1 MMPPIHTLIHLRAP
15 GALVK
20 IGSRTAFLP
29 CGILYIVITKRLTDG
44 ARVAPLKAGGGSEP
58 RIPLGD

>member
-1 MMPPIHTLIHLRAP
+1 MTL
-15 GALVK
+15 GVLVK
-20 IGSRTAFLP
+20 IGTMTAFLP
-29 CGILYIVITKRLTDG
+29 CGILYIVGTKRLMDG